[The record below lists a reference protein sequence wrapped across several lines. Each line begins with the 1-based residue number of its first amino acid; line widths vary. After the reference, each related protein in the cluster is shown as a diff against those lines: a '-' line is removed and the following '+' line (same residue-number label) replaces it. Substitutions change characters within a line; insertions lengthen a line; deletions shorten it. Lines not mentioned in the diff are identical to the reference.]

1 MKIFKYALNSTNTK
15 LELPSLVKNGVVVR
29 PSEQVISCAVQRGLP
44 VIWYMVDEDSLPV
57 EVEATL
63 VPTGATLSD
72 EYRFKKCVGT
82 FLFNNGT
89 FVLHAFMD

>member
-1 MKIFKYALNSTNTK
+1 MKIFKYVLNLTHTK

-29 PSEQVISCAVQRGLP
+29 PSEQVISCAVQRELP
-44 VIWYMVDEDSLPV
+44 VIWCLVDDDSLPV
-57 EVEATL
+57 EVEVTL
-63 VPTGATLSD
+63 VPTGVTLSD
-72 EYRFKKCVGT
+72 EYRFKKCIGT